1 MKIPR
6 YNGPYLYCDYWA
18 SVLGLRGLLNPRFLK
33 RRAVSLDL
41 FRNGL
46 DRPRAR
52 LPKLRY
58 YLITFLAGPLFVT
71 SHLVAQ
77 LGFILRS
84 RVKVDTSFQQAMS
97 RFELSLSPL
106 GEGELRVRVLDR
118 SGDERAR
125 AMNPDRLGVICSL
138 FYPTYKVFIAAL
150 LTILVTVLL
159 VSLLGHIAFLSAIM
173 PFFEILVYP
182 LLFAIL
188 YFIFRD
194 LLTAFLAPLPVFA
207 VRFLLRYSGEMPPAD
222 WGPFLLGM
230 AGCALIFYLAEWFFV
245 PRPLPPTLYLY
256 VNDPDHD
263 DFPYRPEHA
272 PYWLEGRLYWV
283 WRFVTLYPAELN
295 KLWEPDWERLEVW
308 VRADEGEEMGRIE
321 WLVTDIHYRELWI
334 DYRRLTPDSER
345 RQHRR
350 WLTRHWRDGQAD
362 GLWLVEADA
371 HLVYHTQFVRHI
383 YPLHP
388 GRGWIRKRIW
398 ELLRSVRIYRAR
410 DRTKDFLPAIRD
422 LELGGEVVLGEIP
435 EHLRK
440 IVLREVLAVPW
451 SYWRFPE
458 GVTSVRTSYRY
469 DSPAEGRDAETD
481 MPGASEPR
489 LQIKEIARKDKASR
503 SPGGDSSPGADRSPE
518 TVSSRQ
524 RAGSPKT
531 AAPPET
537 ISP

>member
-1 MKIPR
+1 MNVPR

-18 SVLGLRGLLNPRFLK
+18 SVLGLRELLNPRLLE
-33 RRAVSLDL
+33 RRAISLGL

-77 LGFILRS
+77 LGFVFRS
-84 RVKVDTSFQQAMS
+84 RVKVDTSFQEAMS
-97 RFELSLSPL
+97 RFELSLLPL
-106 GEGELRVRVLDR
+106 GEDGHRVSIRDR
-118 SGDERAR
+118 DGRERAA

-150 LTILVTVLL
+150 ITILVTVIL
-159 VSLLGHIAFLSAIM
+159 VSLLGHIAFLSTIM
-173 PFFEILVYP
+173 PFFEVLVYP

-222 WGPFLLGM
+222 WGLFLLGM

-245 PRPLPPTLYLY
+245 PRPLPPALYLY
-256 VNDPDHD
+256 VNDPDHP

-295 KLWEPDWERLEVW
+295 KPWEPDWERLEVW
-308 VRADEGEEMGRIE
+308 VRADEGEQMGRIE
-321 WLVTDIHYRELWI
+321 WLVTDVHYRELWI
-334 DYRRLTPDSER
+334 DYRRLAPESER
-345 RQHRR
+345 RKHRR
-350 WLTRHWRDGQAD
+350 WLARHWQNEDPQGF
-362 GLWLVEADA
+362 WLVETDA

-383 YPLHP
+383 FPLHP
-388 GRGWIRKRIW
+388 RKGWVRKRIR
-398 ELLRSVRIYRAR
+398 ELLRSVRMYRAR
-410 DRTKDFLPAIRD
+410 DRGRDFLPVIRD
-422 LELGGEVVLGEIP
+422 LEVGGEVIFGEIP

-440 IVLREVLAVPW
+440 ISLREVLASPW

-458 GVTSVRTSYRY
+458 GAKSLRASYLY
-469 DSPAEGRDAETD
+469 DSKPGETSARPDASPTGESVIHR
-481 MPGASEPR
+481 ASEPR
-489 LQIKEIARKDKASR
+489 LQIKEIARKGSA
-503 SPGGDSSPGADRSPE
+503 
-518 TVSSRQ
+518 T
-524 RAGSPKT
+524 RAGG
-531 AAPPET
+531 AA
-537 ISP
+537 